1 MASTYPLEVVEAAR
15 WSQANSGMTGQALED
30 AMQKQSWDP
39 SVKALTAVP
48 QTLQMMNDKLEWTR
62 ELGDAFL
69 AQQSDVLDAVQRL
82 RQRADN
88 AGNLK
93 TTQQQRVVKV
103 DNSAYVVSYGDLP
116 LYAFVA
122 SYVDDIHEKVYY
134 CPASGWFFNEPH
146 STKYDIVGRYKLGP
160 DPSST
165 LPRVAVTVL
174 GGDVWV
180 DPAQPVAGLVP
191 GADATPQ
198 QYPAGPFCQDPR
210 DAL

>member
-1 MASTYPLEVVEAAR
+1 VLGILLVVALIGAAIYWVGFR
-15 WSQANSGMTGQALED
+15 QTSPGPGWIKVGSVED
-30 AMQKQSWDP
+30 
-39 SVKALTAVP
+39 V
-48 QTLQMMNDKLEWTR
+48 
-62 ELGDAFL
+62 
-69 AQQSDVLDAVQRL
+69 
-82 RQRADN
+82 
-88 AGNLK
+88 
-93 TTQQQRVVKV
+93 QQQRVVKV

-122 SYVDDIHEKVYY
+122 SYGADIHEKVYY

-146 STKYDIVGRYKLGP
+146 STEYDIVGRYKLGP

-191 GADATPQ
+191 GADAIPQ
-198 QYPAGPFCQDPR
+198 QHPAGAFCQDPR